1 MTTEEFIF
9 DLPLYKKV
17 KISENS
23 IFQDLQDPRL
33 RVDGYNPIRDTESTF
48 HLKTPI
54 DYRCTEGEYA
64 RTLIF
69 ECQRYGDNLFVMVHF
84 DVCEDEDYREKV
96 GQYPS
101 VADMHIA
108 QIKQYSKV
116 LGKDY
121 LRDFTR
127 AIGLAANGVG
137 TGSYVYLRRIFEHL
151 VDEISKTAI
160 AASEIDKEAFNTS
173 KMDNKLKMLENHLP
187 DVMKDN
193 KSLYG
198 VLSKGIHELS
208 EKDCL
213 LYFPVLRQVIEL
225 ILDDIEYTRQK
236 EQKKKEAHNKLSAIV
251 GEIKK

>member
-17 KISENS
+17 KISENN
-23 IFQDLQDPRL
+23 IFQDLQDSRL
-33 RVDGYNPIRDTESTF
+33 RIDGYNPIRDTESTF
-48 HLKTPI
+48 HLKNPI
-54 DYRCTEGEYA
+54 DYTCTEGEYV

-69 ECQRYGDNLFVMVHF
+69 ECQRYNDNLFVMVHF
-84 DVCEDEDYREKV
+84 DDSEDEDFIEKA

-116 LGKDY
+116 LGKEY

-151 VDEISKTAI
+151 VDEISKAAI
-160 AASEIDKEAFNTS
+160 AAGEIDKDAFNTS

-208 EKDCL
+208 EKECL

-225 ILDDIEYTRQK
+225 ILDDFEYARQK

>member
-1 MTTEEFIF
+1 MTTQEFIF
-9 DLPLYKKV
+9 DTPLYTKID
-17 KISENS
+17 ISEDRQILDDLCSYKLS
-23 IFQDLQDPRL
+23 I
-33 RVDGYNPIRDTESTF
+33 DGYNHQKGVESTF
-48 HLKTPI
+48 LLVSGLDSRYIYDWDVKLL
-54 DYRCTEGEYA
+54 R
-64 RTLIF
+64 F
-69 ECQRYGDNLFVMVHF
+69 ECQRYKHSLY
-84 DVCEDEDYREKV
+84 VCIHYDTVQEFIEKV

-101 VADMHIA
+101 VADMHIS

-116 LGKDY
+116 LDKEY
-121 LRDFTR
+121 LKDFTR

-160 AASEIDKEAFNTS
+160 AVGEIDKDTFNSS
-173 KMDNKLKMLENHLP
+173 KMENKLKMLENHLP

-208 EKDCL
+208 ENDCL
-213 LYFPVLRQVIEL
+213 RYFPVVRQIIEL
-225 ILDDIEYTRQK
+225 ILDDLEYARQK
-236 EQKKKEAHNKLSAIV
+236 ELKKKEARNKLSVII

>member
-1 MTTEEFIF
+1 MTTQEFIF
-9 DLPLYKKV
+9 DTPLYTKV
-17 KISENS
+17 DLSEDNPLFKDLCSYELS
-23 IFQDLQDPRL
+23 I
-33 RVDGYNPIRDTESTF
+33 DGYNPVKGVDTTYRLVSGLDSQYIYDWDIKVIR
-48 HLKTPI
+48 
-54 DYRCTEGEYA
+54 
-64 RTLIF
+64 F
-69 ECQRYGDNLFVMVHF
+69 ECQRYNHSLCVYIHYDTVQGFI
-84 DVCEDEDYREKV
+84 EKV

-108 QIKQYSKV
+108 QIKQYFKV
-116 LGKDY
+116 LGKEY

-151 VDEISKTAI
+151 VDEISKTVI
-160 AASEIDKEAFNTS
+160 ASGEIDKDAFNTS

-208 EKDCL
+208 EKECL

-225 ILDDIEYTRQK
+225 ILDDFEYARQK